1 MAVREKS
8 VQEVAD
14 ALGASGQIDVRDEAR
29 GSIPDYDSAIE
40 SSTVTVDQLIEATRL
55 SRRRSNNDERS
66 RAVYGSYLPKL
77 VRSYR
82 KTNGE
87 IEESFVAQD
96 IEAGALL
103 LQEKSKREK
112 EGGWR
117 PWRRRRG
124 RPAFTIHVRYPAER
138 VALVTPVFEETLWR
152 CSSLAR
158 RSKQLLRS
166 TNARMV
172 LRLMYS
178 LIVYLLSVLDS
189 QQGAPEGERKKRIE
203 RALATA
209 QEHLDGA
216 QEQYMR
222 SAIWGAQL
230 AYCQGMIMGL
240 LTLLAVL
247 AGIGVV
253 GRSIDENEFSR
264 ILMTLGAGGVG
275 ALVSVMHRLTTDRLQ
290 LNHTAEHNSLRL
302 LGAFRPLLGGILGF
316 VVYVLISGDLLN
328 ISGPTGSPLKTLYF
342 LAGIAFLAGFS
353 ERLAQDTLTQATPQ
367 TMGLA
372 STSGTGMQ
380 DMEGSEEQRLAR
392 GRVEKPAEA
401 QPGGAVTV

>member
-14 ALGASGQIDVRDEAR
+14 ALGASGQVDVREEAR
-29 GSIPDYDSAIE
+29 GAIPDYDSAID

-55 SRRRSNNDERS
+55 SRKRSNNDERS

-103 LQEKSKREK
+103 LQEKPKRER
-112 EGGWR
+112 EGV
-117 PWRRRRG
+117 RRLRG
-124 RPAFTIHVRYPAER
+124 KSRGGGGLTIHVRYPPER
-138 VALVTPVFEETLWR
+138 VALVTPEFEETLWR

-158 RSKQLLRS
+158 KSRQLLRS

-189 QQGAPEGERKKRIE
+189 QQGAPEGERRKRIE
-203 RALATA
+203 RAMATA
-209 QEHLDGA
+209 REHLDGA
-216 QEQYMR
+216 QQQYMR

-230 AYCQGMIMGL
+230 AYCQGMIGGL

-247 AGIGVV
+247 AGIGLL

-302 LGAFRPLLGGILGF
+302 LGAFRPLLGGILGLA
-316 VVYVLISGDLLN
+316 VYVLITGDLLN
-328 ISGPTGSPLKTLYF
+328 ISGPTGSPVKTLYF

-367 TMGLA
+367 AMGVA
-372 STSGTGMQ
+372 STSGAGMQ
-380 DMEGSEEQRLAR
+380 DMEGSEDQREGR
-392 GRVEKPAEA
+392 KRVEGTTEAET
-401 QPGGAVTV
+401 GGAATL